1 MMNYT
6 PIERQNSSSRSEDVK
21 SLVNVLADEIAT
33 EVVKDYTVEL
43 NKIGTFGSQIPANST
58 SSLKG
63 LILALNSAPYK
74 VRFLPPTKLKKAR
87 G

>member
-6 PIERQNSSSRSEDVK
+6 PIERQNPSSRSEDVK

-63 LILALNSAPYK
+63 FNISLELRTLQSAISTPDK
-74 VRFLPPTKLKKAR
+74 AKKAR